1 MSFFVLMR
9 YKNTLSKSNLVKLRT
24 NKILGKQSL
33 ANEEVWCQ
41 EHLPRR
47 IKVRVVLGDSSSD
60 LGRRANLV
68 EETAQGS

>member
-9 YKNTLSKSNLVKLRT
+9 YKNTLSKSDLVKLRT

-41 EHLPRR
+41 EHLPR
-47 IKVRVVLGDSSSD
+47 IKARVVLGHSSSD